1 MTERR
6 VPGPA
11 SCVAQECPC
20 HLGDRALT
28 YQDRTIICSDCGK
41 PFVFTA
47 GEQQFFAEKGFGTG
61 PKRCP
66 QCRAARRA
74 EREGTTMGGPGGPRP
89 GGFAPG
95 PRPGGPAGPGY
106 APRPGAPGG
115 AGPGAPGAPG
125 APGVGPRGPYVPRP
139 GGTAGPY
146 TPRPGGPGAGGFG
159 PRPPMGATPPLMR
172 GRGGPR
178 LVVPVEEPYRINHR
192 IRVPE
197 VRVIVENEEGEEQNL
212 GVMATPQA
220 MRMAEERDLD
230 LVEVAPQAQPPVC
243 KIMDYGRFKYS
254 VERKAREA
262 KRAGQAGRAASEMKD
277 VQLSPRIDD
286 HDRQFKVERARGFL
300 SEGHPVRMVVR
311 FLGRDMRHPE
321 VGMKALQEALE
332 ELGKMLPITVDQQPR
347 MEGRQLFALVRLAK
361 GAKLPSERANGAA
374 RAEAAGPED
383 ATAPEAPAAAAAPVA
398 SAAPAAPVAPPA
410 EPAVPAPAGDTPA
423 TESETPAAA
432 GTAEAAETP
441 VPLAEPVRAAS

>member
-1 MTERR
+1 MGR
-6 VPGPA
+6 VLVGSRPVP
-11 SCVAQECPC
+11 V
-20 HLGDRALT
+20 RA
-28 YQDRTIICSDCGK
+28 
-41 PFVFTA
+41 V
-47 GEQQFFAEKGFGTG
+47 
-61 PKRCP
+61 
-66 QCRAARRA
+66 
-74 EREGTTMGGPGGPRP
+74 
-89 GGFAPG
+89 
-95 PRPGGPAGPGY
+95 PAGPGY

-115 AGPGAPGAPG
+115 AVPERRERREPRASGRVARTCRVPVVPLVRTRCVRADRAPVASGL
-125 APGVGPRGPYVPRP
+125 
-139 GGTAGPY
+139 
-146 TPRPGGPGAGGFG
+146 
-159 PRPPMGATPPLMR
+159 RPPMGATPPLMR

-286 HDRQFKVERARGFL
+286 HDRLFKVERARGFL

-374 RAEAAGPED
+374 RADAPED
-383 ATAPEAPAAAAAPVA
+383 AADPRPRRPLLPPRLRSLRRPRPLRSPHRLSPPFPLRPASRRP
-398 SAAPAAPVAPPA
+398 SSWRRRQPPRR
-410 EPAVPAPAGDTPA
+410 P
-423 TESETPAAA
+423 
-432 GTAEAAETP
+432 
-441 VPLAEPVRAAS
+441 RRRRRR